1 MGRATAHENHL
12 EVSEAMEAIVR
23 VGGADDGR
31 APGLPLSDQFLE
43 QAQSR
48 RVEMRLGLIE
58 QDQVSLQKG
67 QSGESKALFH
77 ARGKGIEGY
86 VLLRPQTHPPQHRFD
101 VVFLSPKIED
111 RVREDQILVSG
122 QASVEAGGLVQVSH
136 QAAHGLP
143 AGHDVDSLDSG
154 SPEVGNE
161 GGGEAAKQRGFA
173 GTIISGEEGELAPFH
188 RETRPREGPFG
199 PKLLRQVLHED
210 ERPRRFCRFHHHSG
224 KPCNVPDRLQSTPFR
239 ACYTQSMSV
248 LRLIP
253 LKGEAIVVDA
263 DEALV
268 GREANCNVVVS
279 HPSVSRR
286 HAVIKRKQDVFFV
299 VDQGSAN
306 GTFVDSKRIV
316 DAALKDGCVLRFG
329 SASFKAEVRDEL
341 PVESIAEDELV
352 VAQTMVGEIGPT
364 QSFSATVLEGAILS
378 DDMATPHYG
387 TDIRNTH
394 IESPPPPAAKAAR
407 PAEPRAQAPSAYS
420 SPPAAV
426 VAPAPAA
433 AAPAAAPN
441 RGPAFWLMIGAAALA
456 LLFVGAAVGLGAA
469 FLARRMGWL

>member
-1 MGRATAHENHL
+1 
-12 EVSEAMEAIVR
+12 
-23 VGGADDGR
+23 
-31 APGLPLSDQFLE
+31 
-43 QAQSR
+43 
-48 RVEMRLGLIE
+48 
-58 QDQVSLQKG
+58 
-67 QSGESKALFH
+67 
-77 ARGKGIEGY
+77 
-86 VLLRPQTHPPQHRFD
+86 
-101 VVFLSPKIED
+101 
-111 RVREDQILVSG
+111 
-122 QASVEAGGLVQVSH
+122 
-136 QAAHGLP
+136 
-143 AGHDVDSLDSG
+143 
-154 SPEVGNE
+154 
-161 GGGEAAKQRGFA
+161 
-173 GTIISGEEGELAPFH
+173 
-188 RETRPREGPFG
+188 
-199 PKLLRQVLHED
+199 
-210 ERPRRFCRFHHHSG
+210 
-224 KPCNVPDRLQSTPFR
+224 
-239 ACYTQSMSV
+239 MSV

-316 DAALKDGCVLRFG
+316 DGALKDGCVLRFG

-352 VAQTMVGEIGPT
+352 VAQTMVGGIGPT

-387 TDIRNTH
+387 TDMRNTH
-394 IESPPPPAAKAAR
+394 LETPPPLAPALKTAR
-407 PAEPRAQAPSAYS
+407 PVEPRAQAPAAPL
-420 SPPAAV
+420 SPAV
-426 VAPAPAA
+426 VAPAAA
-433 AAPAAAPN
+433 SATPN

>member
-1 MGRATAHENHL
+1 
-12 EVSEAMEAIVR
+12 
-23 VGGADDGR
+23 
-31 APGLPLSDQFLE
+31 
-43 QAQSR
+43 
-48 RVEMRLGLIE
+48 
-58 QDQVSLQKG
+58 
-67 QSGESKALFH
+67 
-77 ARGKGIEGY
+77 
-86 VLLRPQTHPPQHRFD
+86 
-101 VVFLSPKIED
+101 
-111 RVREDQILVSG
+111 
-122 QASVEAGGLVQVSH
+122 
-136 QAAHGLP
+136 
-143 AGHDVDSLDSG
+143 
-154 SPEVGNE
+154 
-161 GGGEAAKQRGFA
+161 
-173 GTIISGEEGELAPFH
+173 
-188 RETRPREGPFG
+188 
-199 PKLLRQVLHED
+199 
-210 ERPRRFCRFHHHSG
+210 
-224 KPCNVPDRLQSTPFR
+224 
-239 ACYTQSMSV
+239 MSV

-263 DEALV
+263 EEALV

-316 DAALKDGCVLRFG
+316 DAAIKDGCVIRFG

-341 PVESIAEDELV
+341 LVESIAEDELV

-394 IESPPPPAAKAAR
+394 VDSPPPPAPVVKAAR
-407 PAEPRAQAPSAYS
+407 PAEPRAQAPAAPP
-420 SPPAAV
+420 SPDV
-426 VAPAPAA
+426 VAPA
-433 AAPAAAPN
+433 AAPAAPT

>member
-1 MGRATAHENHL
+1 
-12 EVSEAMEAIVR
+12 
-23 VGGADDGR
+23 
-31 APGLPLSDQFLE
+31 
-43 QAQSR
+43 
-48 RVEMRLGLIE
+48 
-58 QDQVSLQKG
+58 
-67 QSGESKALFH
+67 
-77 ARGKGIEGY
+77 
-86 VLLRPQTHPPQHRFD
+86 
-101 VVFLSPKIED
+101 
-111 RVREDQILVSG
+111 
-122 QASVEAGGLVQVSH
+122 
-136 QAAHGLP
+136 
-143 AGHDVDSLDSG
+143 
-154 SPEVGNE
+154 
-161 GGGEAAKQRGFA
+161 
-173 GTIISGEEGELAPFH
+173 
-188 RETRPREGPFG
+188 
-199 PKLLRQVLHED
+199 
-210 ERPRRFCRFHHHSG
+210 
-224 KPCNVPDRLQSTPFR
+224 
-239 ACYTQSMSV
+239 MSV

-329 SASFKAEVRDEL
+329 SASFKVEVRDEL

-364 QSFSATVLEGAILS
+364 QSFSATVLEGAVLS

-394 IESPPPPAAKAAR
+394 IESPPAPAPAAKAPR
-407 PAEPRAQAPSAYS
+407 PAEPRPQASPAFSP
-420 SPPAAV
+420 PPAAA
-426 VAPAPAA
+426 VAAPPPAPS
-433 AAPAAAPN
+433 APN